1 MKTFVETERK
11 FLVKNEDFKREAY
24 KSYRIKQGYI
34 SATPASTVRVRVRD
48 DEAFLTIKGM
58 TNASGMSRFEW
69 EKEISLEDA
78 EALFRLCVAFID
90 KTRHLV
96 KNGNFVFEVDEFHG
110 RHEGLIIAEIELPSE
125 DASFDKPS
133 WLGEE
138 VTGIAK
144 YYNASLAACN

>member
-11 FLVKNEDFKREAY
+11 FLVKNDNFKRDAY
-24 KSYRIKQGYI
+24 KSYQIKQGYI
-34 SATPASTVRVRVRD
+34 STTPANTVRVRTRD
-48 DEAFLTIKGM
+48 DKAFLTIKGV

-78 EALFRLCVAFID
+78 EALFRLCVALID
-90 KTRHLV
+90 KTRYLV
-96 KNGNFVFEVDEFHG
+96 KNGDFVFEVDVFHG
-110 RHEGLIIAEIELPSE
+110 RHEGIIIAEIELPSE

-144 YYNASLAACN
+144 YYNASLAAGN

>member
-11 FLVKNEDFKREAY
+11 FLVKNDDFKRDAY
-24 KSYRIKQGYI
+24 KSYQIKQGYI
-34 SATPASTVRVRVRD
+34 STTPASTVRVRTRD
-48 DEAFLTIKGM
+48 DKAFLTIKGI

-78 EALFRLCVAFID
+78 EALFSLCVAFID
-90 KTRHLV
+90 KTRYLV
-96 KNGNFVFEVDEFHG
+96 KNGDFVFEVDVFHG

-144 YYNASLAACN
+144 YYNASLAAGN

>member
-11 FLVKNEDFKREAY
+11 FLVKNDDFKRDAY
-24 KSYRIKQGYI
+24 KSYQIKQGYI
-34 SATPASTVRVRVRD
+34 STTPASTVRVRVRD

-78 EALFRLCVAFID
+78 EALFRLCGSFID
-90 KTRHLV
+90 KTRYLV

>member
-24 KSYRIKQGYI
+24 KSYRIRQGYI
-34 SATPASTVRVRVRD
+34 STTPTSTVRVRTRD
-48 DEAFLTIKGM
+48 DEAFLTIKGV
-58 TNASGMSRFEW
+58 TSASGMSRFEW
-69 EKEISLEDA
+69 EKEITLEDA
-78 EALFRLCVAFID
+78 GVLFRLCGSFID
-90 KTRHLV
+90 KTRYLV
-96 KNGNFVFEVDEFHG
+96 KNSDFVFEVDVFHG

-144 YYNASLAACN
+144 YYNASLAAGN

>member
-11 FLVKNEDFKREAY
+11 FLVNNDDFKRDAY
-24 KSYRIKQGYI
+24 KSYQIKQGYI
-34 SATPASTVRVRVRD
+34 STTPASTVRVRTRD
-48 DEAFLTIKGM
+48 DKAFLTIKGI
-58 TNASGMSRFEW
+58 TNASGTSRFEW

-78 EALFRLCVAFID
+78 EVLFSLCVAFID
-90 KTRHLV
+90 KTRYLV
-96 KNGNFVFEVDEFHG
+96 KNGDFVFEVDVFHG

-144 YYNASLAACN
+144 YYNASLAAGN